1 MHSPF
6 VRKFLE
12 ALRSYGGKDKI
23 ITLAEIMIHLE
34 TISPQPHY
42 GEFGSNEPGSDF
54 LLIAK

>member
-1 MHSPF
+1 

-23 ITLAEIMIHLE
+23 ITIAEILTFLE
-34 TISPQPHY
+34 TINPQPHY

-54 LLIAK
+54 LMISK